1 MSDDDEDTSADE
13 PKPEKKKS
21 KKPILLI
28 LVVVVLVG
36 AAAAAGVFLG
46 PALAGS
52 GPPGPATDSS
62 AGAHGE
68 EEGEEGEEGH
78 GEEAP
83 ASVSVDPIVVDVR
96 DAEGVIHHLKVTL
109 AFELKKG
116 TADGDFRPFVPR
128 AREAAIAYLRGESF
142 ENLTASDRF
151 EEVRT
156 ELAKRVMTAV
166 GEKKAARVLITDFV
180 AQ

>member
-1 MSDDDEDTSADE
+1 MSEDEQESSGDE
-13 PKPEKKKS
+13 PKKGKKS

-52 GPPGPATDSS
+52 GHPAPAGSAS
-62 AGAHGE
+62 AGEHGE
-68 EEGEEGEEGH
+68 EAAEGEEGH

-83 ASVSVDPIVVDVR
+83 ASLSVDPIVVDVR
-96 DAEGVIHHLKVTL
+96 DSEGTLHHLKVTL
-109 AFELKKG
+109 AFELKAG
-116 TADGDFRPFVPR
+116 TADGEFRPFVPR
-128 AREAAIAYLRGESF
+128 GREAAIAYLRAETF

-151 EEVRT
+151 EEVRA
-156 ELAKRVMTAV
+156 ELAKRVLTAV
-166 GEKKAARVLITDFV
+166 GEKKASRVLITDFV